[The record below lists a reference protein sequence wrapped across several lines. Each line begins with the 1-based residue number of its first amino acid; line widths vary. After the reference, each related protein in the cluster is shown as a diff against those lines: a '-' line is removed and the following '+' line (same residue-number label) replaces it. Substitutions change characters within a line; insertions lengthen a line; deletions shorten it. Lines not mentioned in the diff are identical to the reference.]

1 MTETDCSR
9 KGIKGSNQ
17 SVCQEG
23 RSESVS
29 QKEAEEAI
37 RAYAKKQAR
46 EAVRARIAERGRRSE
61 DRENST
67 HRRGTGKWERRTG
80 MRFMHLSDLHIG
92 KRVNEFSML
101 EDQRFILKQILDLA
115 RQQQVDGVWI
125 AGDIYDKTVPSGE
138 AVQLFDEFLTALA
151 AMGISCFAISG
162 NHDSPERISFGAKL
176 VEQSG
181 IYLSQVFRGE
191 IAPVELK
198 DEFGGL
204 RIYLLPF
211 LKPAHVRAVYPEE
224 KIENCEHALEIVLS
238 RMKEHWDPNCRNV
251 LLAHQFVEGAQRCD
265 SEEFSVGGLDQVSAD
280 IFREFDYVALGHI
293 HTPQWVGRE
302 TVRYCGTPLKYS
314 FSEVNVEKTVTIV
327 ELLEKGHLK
336 IRELP
341 LKPRKDMRKIRG
353 SYLELTALETYQGT
367 EVEDYLQVTLTD
379 EEDVPDA
386 LGKLRSIY
394 PNIMK
399 LEYDNQRTR
408 KGQAVEASA
417 PEHKTPL
424 ELFEEL
430 YQIQNNQPM
439 KENQRKLAS
448 ELMETIWESQ

>member
-46 EAVRARIAERGRRSE
+46 EAVRERIAETGRRSE

-92 KRVNEFSML
+92 KRV
-101 EDQRFILKQILDLA
+101 
-115 RQQQVDGVWI
+115 
-125 AGDIYDKTVPSGE
+125 IYDKTVPSGE

>member
-1 MTETDCSR
+1 M
-9 KGIKGSNQ
+9 
-17 SVCQEG
+17 
-23 RSESVS
+23 
-29 QKEAEEAI
+29 
-37 RAYAKKQAR
+37 
-46 EAVRARIAERGRRSE
+46 
-61 DRENST
+61 
-67 HRRGTGKWERRTG
+67 
-80 MRFMHLSDLHIG
+80 
-92 KRVNEFSML
+92 
-101 EDQRFILKQILDLA
+101 
-115 RQQQVDGVWI
+115 
-125 AGDIYDKTVPSGE
+125 
-138 AVQLFDEFLTALA
+138 
-151 AMGISCFAISG
+151 
-162 NHDSPERISFGAKL
+162 
-176 VEQSG
+176 
-181 IYLSQVFRGE
+181 
-191 IAPVELK
+191 
-198 DEFGGL
+198 
-204 RIYLLPF
+204 
-211 LKPAHVRAVYPEE
+211 
-224 KIENCEHALEIVLS
+224 
-238 RMKEHWDPNCRNV
+238 
-251 LLAHQFVEGAQRCD
+251 
-265 SEEFSVGGLDQVSAD
+265 
-280 IFREFDYVALGHI
+280 ALGHI

-408 KGQAVEASA
+408 KEQAVEASA